1 MTATKHEI
9 FVPGMGPPLSHYCD
23 AVAIG
28 ELLFVSGILPLDD
41 QSQLVGGDDAQ
52 AQAEQVFARLE
63 QVLAAVGAQYADIVK
78 VTLFLTDV
86 NDRAAIN
93 GVRKRYF
100 AQSRPASTLVEVSGL
115 ITPGARLE
123 VEAIAR
129 LPRPAPYGV

>member
-1 MTATKHEI
+1 MSTIKREI

-23 AVAIG
+23 AVACG
-28 ELLFVSGILPLDD
+28 DMLFVSGILPLDD
-41 QSQLVGGDDAQ
+41 QLNLVGGDDAQ
-52 AQAEQVFARLE
+52 AQAEQVFGRLKE
-63 QVLAAVGAQYADIVK
+63 VLASQGAGYGDILK

-93 GVRKRYF
+93 SVRKAYF
-100 AQSRPASTLVEVSGL
+100 GDSRPASTLVQISGL

-129 LPRPAPYGV
+129 LPRT

>member
-1 MTATKHEI
+1 MTANKREI

-23 AVAIG
+23 AVAFG
-28 ELLFVSGILPLDD
+28 DLLFVSGILPLDD
-41 QSQLVGGDDAQ
+41 QLNLVGGDDPQ
-52 AQAEQVFARLE
+52 AQAEQVFARLK
-63 QVLAAVGAQYADIVK
+63 QVLAAKGAAYADVLK

-93 GVRKRYF
+93 SVRKRYF
-100 AQSRPASTLVEVSGL
+100 GDSRPASTLVEVSGL

-129 LPRPAPYGV
+129 LPRT

>member
-1 MTATKHEI
+1 MTPSKRE
-9 FVPGMGPPLSHYCD
+9 FYVPGMGPPLSHYCD

-63 QVLAAVGAQYADIVK
+63 QVLAAAGAQYADIVK

-93 GVRKRYF
+93 VVRKRHF
-100 AQSRPASTLVEVSGL
+100 GDSRPASTLVEVSGL

-123 VEAIAR
+123 VEAVAH
-129 LPRPAPYGV
+129 LPQPEPRR

>member
-1 MTATKHEI
+1 MTVTKREI

-23 AVAIG
+23 AVAFG
-28 ELLFVSGILPLDD
+28 DLLFISGILPLDD
-41 QSQLVGGDDAQ
+41 QLNLVGGDDPQ
-52 AQAEQVFARLE
+52 AQAEQVFARLK
-63 QVLAAVGAQYADIVK
+63 QVLAAEGVAYANILK

-93 GVRKRYF
+93 SVRKLYF
-100 AQSRPASTLVEVSGL
+100 GDSRPASTLVEVSGL

-129 LPRPAPYGV
+129 LPRT

>member
-1 MTATKHEI
+1 MTATKREI

-23 AVAIG
+23 AVAFG
-28 ELLFVSGILPLDD
+28 DLLFVSGILPLDD
-41 QSQLVGGDDAQ
+41 QLNLVGGEDPQVQ
-52 AQAEQVFARLE
+52 AKQVFTRLE
-63 QVLAAVGAQYADIVK
+63 QVLAAEGAAYADILK

-93 GVRKRYF
+93 AVRKLYF
-100 AQSRPASTLVEVSGL
+100 GDSRPASTLVEVSGL

-129 LPRPAPYGV
+129 LQRT

>member
-1 MTATKHEI
+1 MTATKREI

-23 AVAIG
+23 AVALG
-28 ELLFVSGILPLDD
+28 DLLFVSGILPLDD
-41 QSQLVGGDDAQ
+41 QLNLVGGGDPQ

-63 QVLAAVGAQYADIVK
+63 RVLAAEGAAYADILK

-93 GVRKRYF
+93 AVRKLYF
-100 AQSRPASTLVEVSGL
+100 GDSRPASTLVEVSGL

-129 LPRPAPYGV
+129 LPRT

>member
-1 MTATKHEI
+1 MTVKREI

-23 AVAIG
+23 AVAMG

-41 QSQLVGGDDAQ
+41 QLQLVGGDDPLL
-52 AQAEQVFARLE
+52 QAEQVFMRLH
-63 QVLAAVGAQYADIVK
+63 QVLASEGAAYADILK

-93 GVRKRYF
+93 TVRKRYF
-100 AQSRPASTLVEVSGL
+100 GDSRPASTLVEVSGL

-129 LPRPAPYGV
+129 LPRP

>member
-1 MTATKHEI
+1 MTASKREI

-23 AVAIG
+23 AVALG
-28 ELLFVSGILPLDD
+28 DLLFVSGILPLDD
-41 QSQLVGGDDAQ
+41 QLQLVGGDDPQ
-52 AQAEQVFARLE
+52 AQAEQVFARLQ
-63 QVLAAVGAQYADIVK
+63 QVLAAEGAGYGDVLK

-93 GVRKRYF
+93 VVRKQYF
-100 AQSRPASTLVEVSGL
+100 GDSRPASTLVEVSGL

-129 LPRPAPYGV
+129 LPHP

>member
-1 MTATKHEI
+1 MTSSKREI

-23 AVAIG
+23 AVAVG

-41 QSQLVGGDDAQ
+41 ESRLVGGDDAQ
-52 AQAEQVFARLE
+52 AQATQVFARLK
-63 QVLAAVGAQYADIVK
+63 QVLAAAGAEYADIVK

-93 GVRKRYF
+93 VVRKQYF
-100 AQSRPASTLVEVSGL
+100 GDSRPASTLVQVSGL

-123 VEAIAR
+123 VEAVAR
-129 LPRPAPYGV
+129 LPQP

>member
-1 MTATKHEI
+1 MTATKREI

-23 AVAIG
+23 AVALG
-28 ELLFVSGILPLDD
+28 DLLFVSGILPLDD
-41 QSQLVGGDDAQ
+41 LLNLVGGDDPQ

-63 QVLAAVGAQYADIVK
+63 QVLTAEGAAYADILK

-93 GVRKRYF
+93 AVRKLYF
-100 AQSRPASTLVEVSGL
+100 GDSRPASTLVEVSGL

-129 LPRPAPYGV
+129 LPRT